1 MCEGIVDAFTD
12 AGLKIFGPNKRAAYL
27 EASKIILKFMN
38 KYHINTASSKTYTS
52 YESACAELDLY
63 QYPLVLKA
71 DGLCQGKGVVIV
83 HNKEQA
89 LASLR
94 LSLLNKFLLR
104 VDKGHY

>member
-1 MCEGIVDAFTD
+1 
-12 AGLKIFGPNKRAAYL
+12 
-27 EASKIILKFMN
+27 MN

-83 HNKEQA
+83 HNKNRHLQA
-89 LASLR
+89 
-94 LSLLNKFLLR
+94 
-104 VDKGHY
+104 